1 MSQPTARESSRPVP
15 VPVPVLVPVA
25 VHSICP
31 RPIVSLG
38 MIGPITCSRDIMT
51 PGKRR
56 SKGIARSLL
65 VICFRYCAQNTA
77 FTEIWVPKSRFLGT
91 SNAQLLRSDPFSAVS
106 SHSRTF
112 RWKYLRGEEQNESKR
127 GAHAV
132 VYLPMR
138 GICSHFPRIN
148 SRLLE
153 FAPNLLQI

>member
-1 MSQPTARESSRPVP
+1 LQQTKIAVVNIPILEVVRMSQPTARESSRPVP

-56 SKGIARSLL
+56 SKGRFARSLL

-77 FTEIWVPKSRFLGT
+77 FTEISVPKSRFLGT
-91 SNAQLLRSDPFSAVS
+91 SNAQLLR
-106 SHSRTF
+106 
-112 RWKYLRGEEQNESKR
+112 
-127 GAHAV
+127 
-132 VYLPMR
+132 
-138 GICSHFPRIN
+138 
-148 SRLLE
+148 
-153 FAPNLLQI
+153 